1 MIEHIQVI
9 PDKCR
14 ACRRCEVACIAAH
27 HGMTFKEAMKHRD
40 VLVSRVQ
47 VVKAEGF
54 RTTVRCHQCN
64 PAPCCNICP
73 TGALQQEED
82 GRITM
87 RVQLCI
93 ACKLC
98 IAACPYGTISLDTIG
113 MPDLSGDDAET
124 MAQRSRRE
132 VAVRCDMCRAW
143 REENGKKITAC
154 MEACPVRALSMVE
167 PDGTVVEAPIPVK
180 KPAEPEARPEK
191 AARIVAPS
199 KELAEQAARDAA
211 GAREQPAK
219 PQTRPLPKP
228 EGVISRPAVP
238 ATEAVIA
245 ELLQAFSSAS
255 ELRNEPEP
263 EEGGLTPGLVAEKV
277 AADVESEM
285 AAEEAGK
292 DAARSGDGET
302 PSAAAEKAPEADVP
316 AEPASASEAPK
327 AVKPEPAAPAPEAA
341 KPEPAAEAT
350 EAAKPASAPEATEA
364 AKSEPAAPARG
375 RSGRS
380 ASTKSSAGKTSSTRK
395 TGTKTTTRKKTTAK
409 S

>member
-395 TGTKTTTRKKTTAK
+395 TGTKTTPRKKTTAK